1 MLSYIVKK
9 EIKKSGKKIGK
20 VSPNN
25 FLKISQNCSLVSNK
39 MSRDKKELALYLIL
53 MGYEG
58 IRERRSLDICRVGP
72 WVFSVASGRR
82 EVWW

>member
-1 MLSYIVKK
+1 
-9 EIKKSGKKIGK
+9 
-20 VSPNN
+20 
-25 FLKISQNCSLVSNK
+25 

>member
-1 MLSYIVKK
+1 LLSYIVKK

-25 FLKISQNCSLVSNK
+25 FLKISQNGSLVSNK

-53 MGYEG
+53 MGFTGFIDRNETFPIITLTLG
-58 IRERRSLDICRVGP
+58 VQVLEN
-72 WVFSVASGRR
+72 
-82 EVWW
+82 